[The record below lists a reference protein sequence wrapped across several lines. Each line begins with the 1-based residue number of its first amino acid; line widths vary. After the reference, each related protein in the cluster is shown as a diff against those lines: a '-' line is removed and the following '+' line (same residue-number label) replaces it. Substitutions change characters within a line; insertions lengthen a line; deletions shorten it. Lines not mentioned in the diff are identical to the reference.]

1 MALSYADA
9 AVVQEQ
15 LVLGHANLDVR
26 LLKVWHKSRDAIFDR
41 GALALVS
48 KRHAPLRSSRLLHDE
63 VDKNVRTNNFAQP

>member
-26 LLKVWHKSRDAIFDR
+26 LLKVWHKSRDVIFDR
-41 GALALVS
+41 GAGTGIEEACTFKVVTLA
-48 KRHAPLRSSRLLHDE
+48 A
-63 VDKNVRTNNFAQP
+63 